1 MRHPRS
7 RRVPH
12 LENRDMTAAENTA
25 YNAKAG
31 RALCLEEH
39 IREVRG
45 ANTLVTGLGGD
56 FTKLLSGS
64 NFDGAMERGATLI
77 DGSPRQK
84 HVLSMDYR
92 AAFTEYMPSNGTK
105 ISAALYEG
113 SNPAGGFIVPVVVE
127 GQVVPL
133 APTDMGVR
141 AIASV
146 IPTAMDIKIPRAT
159 TISTAAGKAEGT
171 GNGANLF
178 TESEPVLDQF
188 TLSAFMAGVL
198 HQISWELAQ
207 DVPSFQQFAVG
218 DMLLGSATL

>member
-1 MRHPRS
+1 MKMKMQDSLQELKAVRDEASALKARAAS
-7 RRVPH
+7 
-12 LENRDMTAAENTA
+12 ENRDMTAAENTA

-31 RALCLEEH
+31 RALCLEDS

-45 ANTLVTGLGGD
+45 SNTLVTGLGGD
-56 FTKLLSGS
+56 FTKLISGS
-64 NFDGAMERGATLI
+64 NFDGALAERGATLI

-92 AAFTEYMPSNGTK
+92 AAFTEYMQSNGTK

-113 SNPAGGFIVPVVVE
+113 SNPAGGFTVPVVVE

-146 IPTAMDIKIPRAT
+146 IPTSMRHQN
-159 TISTAAGKAEGT
+159 STGHH
-171 GNGANLF
+171 
-178 TESEPVLDQF
+178 
-188 TLSAFMAGVL
+188 
-198 HQISWELAQ
+198 HQY
-207 DVPSFQQFAVG
+207 
-218 DMLLGSATL
+218 GSG